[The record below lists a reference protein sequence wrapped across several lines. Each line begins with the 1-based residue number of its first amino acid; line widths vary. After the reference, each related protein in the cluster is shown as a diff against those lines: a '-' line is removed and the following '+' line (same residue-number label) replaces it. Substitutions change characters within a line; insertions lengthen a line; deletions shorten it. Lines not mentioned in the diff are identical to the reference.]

1 MAGGAFIPGVKTSAF
16 VGPAGT
22 GKSQRAQLVASL
34 VNADFIIDDG
44 LVIHKTPTLSSTTAS
59 LYTRAASSAAR
70 ARNPS
75 ATR

>member
-44 LVIHKTPTLSSTTAS
+44 LVIHK
-59 LYTRAASSAAR
+59 AASSAAR

>member
-34 VNADFIIDDG
+34 VNADFII
-44 LVIHKTPTLSSTTAS
+44 A
-59 LYTRAASSAAR
+59 RAASSAAR